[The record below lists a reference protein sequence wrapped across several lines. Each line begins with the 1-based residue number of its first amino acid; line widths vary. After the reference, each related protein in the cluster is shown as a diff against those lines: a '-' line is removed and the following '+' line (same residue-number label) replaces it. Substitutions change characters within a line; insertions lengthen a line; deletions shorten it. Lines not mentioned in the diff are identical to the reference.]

1 LRIQLVIMGADAAKA
16 READTKIRRSALAF
30 LGAALA
36 PAQAIAKIS
45 PCGTVALYRG
55 AATASVAAVLDAAIE
70 ARRGEGLT
78 ADEAGERTG
87 ERPGGTGVSPV
98 PSSPATPNEPK
109 APAAHPVIASH
120 HSATAASEALQPE
133 SVQREQTQRVRPE
146 GRVGSDVGLAEGTR
160 ETPVPPVASPATAP
174 ALFPAV
180 PPVVA
185 RGFQSSLVASAPAP
199 AVASVVSSQAGPDEP
214 RTPQASLDAIA
225 LLSASDVPGLRAL
238 AVQCPYAPGVRFG
251 LDASGGLHAAVLT
264 DVPASEASAMA
275 SLHTVQ
281 TWAREHASLLAL
293 ALHAP
298 IANQTAGLAAGSGYG
313 PCTLHLLTTTS
324 TALRS
329 LMHAPVR
336 VHLVVQAGAACVAT
350 RVV

>member
-1 LRIQLVIMGADAAKA
+1 MV
-16 READTKIRRSALAF
+16 
-30 LGAALA
+30 
-36 PAQAIAKIS
+36 P
-45 PCGTVALYRG
+45 V
-55 AATASVAAVLDAAIE
+55 
-70 ARRGEGLT
+70 
-78 ADEAGERTG
+78 
-87 ERPGGTGVSPV
+87 VS
-98 PSSPATPNEPK
+98 
-109 APAAHPVIASH
+109 
-120 HSATAASEALQPE
+120 
-133 SVQREQTQRVRPE
+133 
-146 GRVGSDVGLAEGTR
+146 
-160 ETPVPPVASPATAP
+160 PVASPVAAP

-238 AVQCPYAPGVRFG
+238 AVQCPYAPSVRFG

-298 IANQTAGLAAGSGYG
+298 VAHRTAGLAAGTGHG
-313 PCTLHLLTTTS
+313 PCTLHLLTTTG

-336 VHLVVQAGAACVAT
+336 VHLVVRAGAACVAT